1 MYCGEGALPPGESPS
16 MEKAIAWNPTM
27 GKTIPD
33 GAVHDG
39 ESMTENPTME
49 KTMPKLPTMEKTTS
63 QGAFRREMI

>member
-1 MYCGEGALPPGESPS
+1 MEQTTTGEPMSESPS
-16 MEKAIAWNPTM
+16 MEKAIAGNPTM

-49 KTMPKLPTMEKTTS
+49 KTMPKLPTTEKAVTE
-63 QGAFRREMI
+63 RPCRKVLR

>member
-1 MYCGEGALPPGESPS
+1 MEQTITGEPMSESPS
-16 MEKAIAWNPTM
+16 MEKAIAGNPTM

-39 ESMTENPTME
+39 ESMTEKPTME

-63 QGAFRREMI
+63 QGAFRREVI